1 MNEEI
6 KVPEITP
13 TPPPEIEPDTT
24 PVVQYIHFGDD
35 LRKGRDEFYN
45 SIDGL
50 KYVPIV
56 GWVLYGV
63 LWVTFTLLF
72 NLLIMLADLIDAVW
86 NAVADIINAV
96 AIWWK
101 NFTKAV
107 EQRYHGNW
115 YKAIIDMAVQ
125 FLLMYLL
132 EQALNIPAIKQ
143 IWDIFVTVVQKIN
156 AFIMNLRN
164 SISAFFKNMADYING
179 LPSNLN
185 PLIKAIFKD
194 EINFWTS
201 QFNSLISNIESS
213 LMKRITELDNKL
225 TAKYEQII
233 NTVKSLQQQ
242 WDTFKKEME
251 KKVAETIESK
261 VIWAIFKIGSPLT
274 ITLYADKNKKQP
286 IKIYNFDT
294 SQIEATYLTTVRQ
307 TGEIYFNLSNYV
319 IDIMDET
326 FDERT
331 ELGKKVLDAIEI
343 SNKNMDDLFTRDR
356 VIVPL
361 KELTKEITDMSD
373 DISKHLE
380 EIQKEGV
387 K

>member
-6 KVPEITP
+6 KVPEVTP

-72 NLLIMLADLIDAVW
+72 NLLIMLGDLIDALW
-86 NAVADIINAV
+86 NGIAGIINAV

-143 IWDIFVTVVQKIN
+143 IWDIFVAVVQKIN
-156 AFIMNLRN
+156 TFIMNLRN
-164 SISAFFKNMADYING
+164 SISTFFKNVTDYINR

-201 QFNSLISNIESS
+201 QFNSLISNVESS
-213 LMKRITELDNKL
+213 LMKRISELDDKL

-233 NTVKSLQQQ
+233 NTVNNLLKQ
-242 WDTFKKEME
+242 WNAFKKEME
-251 KKVAETIESK
+251 KKAVEAIESK
-261 VIWAIFKIGSPLT
+261 IIWAIFKIGSPLT
-274 ITLYADKNKKQP
+274 ITLYSDKEKKQP
-286 IKIYNFDT
+286 IRTYNFDT

-319 IDIMDET
+319 IDIIDEI
-326 FDERT
+326 FDDRT
-331 ELGKKVLDAIEI
+331 ELGKKLLDDIEM
-343 SNKNMDDLFTRDR
+343 SDRYVDDLLTRNG
-356 VIVPL
+356 VIISL
-361 KELTKEITDMSD
+361 KDLAKEMTDMSD
-373 DISKHLE
+373 NIAEHLE
-380 EIQKEGV
+380 EIQKGGV
-387 K
+387 R

>member
-35 LRKGRDEFYN
+35 IRKGRDEFYN

-86 NAVADIINAV
+86 NGVADIINAV

-143 IWDIFVTVVQKIN
+143 IWDIFVAVVQKIN
-156 AFIMNLRN
+156 AFIMNIRN
-164 SISAFFKNMADYING
+164 SVSTFFKNITDYING

-185 PLIKAIFKD
+185 PLIRAIFKD

-201 QFNSLISNIESS
+201 QFNSLISNVESS

-242 WDTFKKEME
+242 WNAFKEE
-251 KKVAETIESK
+251 IQKKVAEAVGSK

-274 ITLYADKNKKQP
+274 ITLYADKEKKQP

-380 EIQKEGV
+380 EIQKGGV

>member
-233 NTVKSLQQQ
+233 NTVNNLLRQ
-242 WDTFKKEME
+242 WNTFKKEME
-251 KKVAETIESK
+251 EKAAE
-261 VIWAIFKIGSPLT
+261 AIVGKLYWVLFKISSPLT
-274 ITLYADKNKKQP
+274 LTIYEDKEKKKP
-286 IKIYNFDT
+286 VMTYT
-294 SQIEATYLTTVRQ
+294 YGPSQVEATYATTIPK
-307 TGEIYFNLSNYV
+307 TGDIQFNLSNYFL
-319 IDIMDET
+319 DIVDEL
-326 FDERT
+326 FDEKSDLGKQILRSI
-331 ELGKKVLDAIEI
+331 ELGNEAIE
-343 SNKNMDDLFTRDR
+343 DLMTRDR
-356 VIVPL
+356 VVFSYREFVDEIN
-361 KELTKEITDMSD
+361 ELINRNTEE
-373 DISKHLE
+373 LE
-380 EIQKEGV
+380 KLQKGEV